1 MPKLII
7 TQTRP
12 STDVE
17 FFAWNEDA
25 QDHIFINFIHT
36 NKMITDVTNFY
47 SHDAL
52 TKTTTFQFDT
62 MESLEEF
69 RNDIGMSS
77 FRAQK
82 AEYDAINGITQT
94 GSIVD

>member
-12 STDVE
+12 STNVE

-25 QDHIFINFIHT
+25 RDHIFINYIHT
-36 NKMITDVTNFY
+36 NKLISDIYNFY
-47 SHDAL
+47 SVDAL
-52 TKTTTFQFDT
+52 TKTTTFEFDT
-62 MESLEEF
+62 TESLEEF
-69 RNDIGMSS
+69 RNDVGMSS
-77 FRAQK
+77 ARTQK

-94 GSIVD
+94 GNIVD

>member
-1 MPKLII
+1 MPKIII

-12 STDVE
+12 STNVE
-17 FFAWNEDA
+17 FFAWSEDVR
-25 QDHIFINFIHT
+25 DHIFINFMQT
-36 NKMITDVTNFY
+36 SKMITDIDNFY

-69 RNDIGMSS
+69 RNDTEMSS
-77 FRAQK
+77 SRAQK
-82 AEYDAINGITQT
+82 AEYDAVNGITQT